1 MDSSKPEPEAALEGD
16 LPSVLVLLGAAGLPT
31 AGVADRFP
39 DGYAVVRVGS
49 EIIATA
55 GLELY
60 GRVGLLRSVA
70 VAEAW
75 RGRGLAERL
84 VDDRVRAARAVDL
97 EALYLLTTTAV
108 NYFKRHKFREAS
120 RDRVP
125 AELHASSE
133 FASICPASAVCLER
147 VFHERAALDGR

>member
-1 MDSSKPEPEAALEGD
+1 MGSSKPEPEAALERD
-16 LPSVLVLLGAAGLPT
+16 LPSVLALLEAAGLPT

-39 DGYAVVRVGS
+39 GGYVVVRVES
-49 EIIATA
+49 ELVAAA

-84 VDDRVRAARAVDL
+84 VDDRVRAARAASLDT
-97 EALYLLTTTAV
+97 LYLLTTTAA
-108 NYFKRHKFREAS
+108 NYFRRHQFREAS
-120 RDRVP
+120 RAQVP
-125 AELHASSE
+125 AELSSSSE

-147 VFHERAALDGR
+147 VLRKRADSAER